1 MQSAVGVPTGG
12 SPGQRH
18 PIDPGEH
25 WAGSPTVPLLEPAFR
40 AGTCATMPE
49 TMVPGPRA
57 DGAMGGLGR
66 LALALLRVGALA
78 FGGLGS
84 TLALIERELV
94 ERRRALA
101 REDVTEAL
109 TYTKLLPGSTAVQ
122 VVAYLGW
129 RIGGWPGSAVAT
141 ACFLLPS
148 AAIMLALGYGYSHID
163 DLPAVVPIRRGVLA
177 AVVGLLLLTLHRL
190 AAPVLSSLGARSLAL
205 GAFLIVGPL
214 GVSAALAVVVA
225 GALGVLAARVRG
237 R

>member
-1 MQSAVGVPTGG
+1 MVSNPRPDGGV
-12 SPGQRH
+12 
-18 PIDPGEH
+18 
-25 WAGSPTVPLLEPAFR
+25 
-40 AGTCATMPE
+40 
-49 TMVPGPRA
+49 
-57 DGAMGGLGR
+57 GGLAR
-66 LALALLRVGALA
+66 LAWALLRVGAVA

-84 TLALIERELV
+84 ALALIERELV
-94 ERRRALA
+94 EHRRALA

-141 ACFLLPS
+141 ACFLQPS
-148 AAIMLALGYGYSHID
+148 AAIMLALGYGYSHVA
-163 DLPAVVPIRRGVLA
+163 DLPAVAPVRRGVLA
-177 AVVGLLLLTLHRL
+177 AVVGLLLHTLHRL

-205 GAFLIVGPL
+205 GAFLVVGLL

-225 GALGVLAARVRG
+225 GAFGVVAARVRG